1 MVTIKHKQRWR
12 QSSTGRGGGNQVRR
26 WRKSSIEVEATEQG
40 QRMSVEI
47 EMEGK
52 CRGEVKQARVKVMN
66 KLDSY

>member
-1 MVTIKHKQRWR
+1 
-12 QSSTGRGGGNQVRR
+12 VRR